1 MKFQCDSQSLQKSV
15 SIVEKAVSPRSP
27 MQVMENIFFELK
39 DGRLTLRGNDMEI
52 GIQNSIPV
60 TSFEGDGRV
69 LIKAKT
75 ISSIVSK
82 LGGNQIDVTVD
93 AGNKFIIK
101 AEQVDFDILGTPS
114 DEYPVFP
121 AIESG
126 NRLTLTVQELRTL
139 IRYTIFAVSFDET
152 KQFLNGVLI
161 KNEGSNLVFVSTDG
175 YRLSIR
181 KHPLATP
188 VSDFSVI
195 VPFKALNEL
204 NKILGSESADTEVSI
219 NISPNQVAFS
229 MGDFKLVTRII
240 QGQFP
245 DYNQVI
251 PKESV
256 NRFTISR
263 RAFVDAS
270 DRSSIIASSS
280 NNVVRYQ
287 FTDSLLNI
295 TANAPKMGEFK
306 ENIPLDRQAGTGTL
320 KVAFNV
326 RLLLDAIKNLEA
338 DDVVFSINN
347 ELSPCVIRPVN
358 DEWYTYIIMPI
369 RTSDFSEEEGAA

>member
-60 TSFEGDGRV
+60 TSSQGDGRV

-82 LGGNQIDVTVD
+82 LSSDQVDVTVD
-93 AGNKFIIK
+93 EGNKFIIK
-101 AEQVDFDILGTPS
+101 AEQIDFDILGTPS

-121 AIESG
+121 AIETG
-126 NRLTLTVQELRTL
+126 NRLSLSVQDLRTL

-181 KHPLATP
+181 KHALTTP

-195 VPFKALNEL
+195 VPFKALSEL
-204 NKILGSESADTEVSI
+204 NKILGSENPETEVSV

-229 MGDFKLVTRII
+229 MGDFKLVTRVI

-263 RAFVDAS
+263 RAFIEAS
-270 DRSSIIASSS
+270 DRSSIIASNS

-287 FTDSLLNI
+287 FADGQLNI
-295 TANAPKMGEFK
+295 AANAPKMGEFK
-306 ENIPLDRQAGTGTL
+306 ETVPLDRQAGSGSL

-326 RLLLDAIKNLEA
+326 RLLLDAIKNMES

-369 RTSDFSEEEGAA
+369 RTSDFSDEGAA